1 MNVIRNNSIHYYL
14 PIILLFSISMLKAQD
29 SDANPNN
36 EIFKEWYEENVD
48 ISLTI
53 KLRTAI
59 NSDQLSGQKSEIL
72 FKPDLEITLFDG
84 FEFTAIGRL
93 RSDIFDKL
101 EPGEPTQPEISRL
114 SRRVF
119 LANRVDLELRE
130 FYVETAVGRTFL
142 TVGKQQIVWGNAD
155 GLKVLDVLNPQ
166 DFREFILDDFDES
179 RIPLWALNAEIP
191 IGGIVTQLVWIPD
204 RTYHNIPES
213 EAIYSFTAA
222 AFRPVLSPGIPVS
235 LEPIKR
241 PERFFADSDIGIRL
255 STFWRGW
262 DLTTNYFYHY
272 QDIPVLFQRREIF
285 EGSPLIVIQPR
296 YERSHL
302 IGGTF
307 ANVLGQLTIR
317 GEMGYSTNR
326 FYQTVMSNDNS
337 GLLNTN
343 ELTYVLG
350 IDWFGISETF
360 ISTQI
365 FQSWI
370 GGSPQGLLRDKIDTN
385 LSLLLRRDFQNEQ
398 LKSEVLWVHNANQ
411 SDGMIRP
418 KISYELYDNANLWT
432 GLDLFYGNSDGLFGQ
447 FDGNDRI
454 VFGVELGI

>member
-1 MNVIRNNSIHYYL
+1 MNIYRKKSIYFYL
-14 PIILLFSISMLKAQD
+14 PMMLLFSMSTLKAQE
-29 SDANPNN
+29 SDTNSKN
-36 EIFKEWYEENVD
+36 EILKQWYEENVD
-48 ISLTI
+48 ISLMT
-53 KLRTAI
+53 KLRTAF
-59 NSDQLSGQKSEIL
+59 NSDQWSGQKSEVL
-72 FKPDLEITLFDG
+72 LKPDLEVTLFDG
-84 FEFTAIGRL
+84 FDLTAIGRL

-101 EPGEPTQPEISRL
+101 EPGEPAQPEISQL

-119 LANRVDLELRE
+119 LTDRVDFELRE
-130 FYVETAVGRTFL
+130 FYVETSVGSTFL
-142 TVGKQQIVWGNAD
+142 TAGKQQIVWGNAD
-155 GLKVLDVLNPQ
+155 GLKVLDLLNPQ

-191 IGGIVTQLVWIPD
+191 MGDIVTQLVWIPD

-213 EAIYSFTAA
+213 GAIYSFTAP
-222 AFRPVLSPGIPVS
+222 AFRPVLSPEIPVS
-235 LEPIKR
+235 LGPIKR

-262 DLTTNYFYHY
+262 DLTTNYFFHY
-272 QDIPVLFQRREIF
+272 QDIPVLFQSREIS

-307 ANVLGQLTIR
+307 TNVFGQLTLR
-317 GEMGYSTNR
+317 GEIGYSTNR
-326 FYQTVMSNDNS
+326 FFPTTQSNNNS
-337 GLLNTN
+337 GLINTN
-343 ELTYVLG
+343 ELSYVLG
-350 IDWFGISETF
+350 FDWFGINETF

-370 GGSPQGLLRDKIDTN
+370 GDSPKGLLRDKIDTN

-418 KISYELYDNANLWT
+418 KISYELYDNTNLWT
-432 GLDLFYGNSDGLFGQ
+432 GLDLFYGDNDGLFGQ